1 MAMLES
7 NIKSSESIQVDV
19 GDISLVREQGL
30 HHLQVTFPT
39 LQVERYDLGG
49 RRGRGREGGGRREG
63 GRRRDG
69 GGRREGQGGR
79 GVRGRRGQGGRE
91 KE

>member
-19 GDISLVREQGL
+19 GDISLVRERL

-49 RRGRGREGGGRREG
+49 RRGRGREGGKEGEGRKEWYREG
-63 GRRRDG
+63 EGEG
-69 GGRREGQGGR
+69 EKRE
-79 GVRGRRGQGGRE
+79 
-91 KE
+91 